1 MKKDSRLGIRINQKE
16 KEKFYKLCE
25 SHGLTP
31 SLLIERWIYRFIQ
44 LSKKNKIDFRE
55 VYSASA
61 EKMVEYEEY
70 LKS

>member
-16 KEKFYKLCE
+16 KENFYKLCE

-31 SLLIERWIYRFIQ
+31 SLLIERWIHRFIQ